1 MGTHSEA
8 DPLDVD
14 LQRDIFSDEELT
26 ELALAADPD
35 APLDAD
41 ALPLEGAWGAEGP
54 LPLWYMPAT
63 TVRARGGARAVI
75 VAVIIV
81 SLLVI
86 VASGFCVTYGVL
98 EIA

>member
-1 MGTHSEA
+1 MA
-8 DPLDVD
+8 
-14 LQRDIFSDEELT
+14 

-35 APLDAD
+35 EQLDPNAT
-41 ALPLEGAWGAEGP
+41 AIEGAWGRSGP

-63 TVRARGGARAVI
+63 TVRAHGGGRAVVVGLI
-75 VAVIIV
+75 VLA
-81 SLLVI
+81 LLVV

>member
-1 MGTHSEA
+1 MSIDTAA
-8 DPLDVD
+8 DQ
-14 LQRDIFSDEELT
+14 QREIFSDEELT
-26 ELALAADPD
+26 ELALAASPD
-35 APLDAD
+35 EMLDDD
-41 ALPLEGAWGAEGP
+41 AVPLEGAWGASGP

-63 TVRARGGARAVI
+63 TVRARGGTRAVI

-86 VASGFCVTYGVL
+86 VASGFCITYGVL

>member
-1 MGTHSEA
+1 MGAHVET
-8 DPLDVD
+8 DP
-14 LQRDIFSDEELT
+14 QHDIFSDEELT

-35 APLDAD
+35 ATLDDDAVPLQ
-41 ALPLEGAWGAEGP
+41 GAWGAEGP

-63 TVRARGGARAVI
+63 TVRAKGGARAVI

-86 VASGFCVTYGVL
+86 VASGFCITYGVL

>member
-1 MGTHSEA
+1 MTTDTETDESRE
-8 DPLDVD
+8 V
-14 LQRDIFSDEELT
+14 FSDEELT

-35 APLDAD
+35 ATLDDD
-41 ALPLEGAWGAEGP
+41 AVPLEGAWGAPGP

-63 TVRARGGARAVI
+63 TVRSRGGTRAVI

-86 VASGFCVTYGVL
+86 VASGFCITYGVL
-98 EIA
+98 EVA